1 MLATMQ
7 LERAPP
13 PGSNPSPPS
22 PGSPRSATAAP
33 TKGDVGHLLSGGRGG
48 REFETSAGD
57 VGRQLARTKKD
68 VEGDGVAVICT
79 STEWDERNREEGGAR
94 EVVVWETRGMTRDV
108 GGVKVA
114 RTKLVGEGGGVK
126 EKERKASEGMT
137 WLLRLTYNQSL
148 SPAGMGSYV

>member
-79 STEWDERNREEGGAR
+79 SMEWDERNREEGGAR

-114 RTKLVGEGGGVK
+114 RTKLVGGAARRRRGEGGG
-126 EKERKASEGMT
+126 G
-137 WLLRLTYNQSL
+137 
-148 SPAGMGSYV
+148 